1 MAESREFRTMLETK
15 ERELVALCDQQ
26 IQALNS
32 QIREKETAVTEL
44 KDQLSQ
50 LQDDFKYNL
59 GLLDARDAELAQYDV
74 STAALEASVT
84 DSEERVKVARKALSD
99 AETLRVQE
107 KARADELE
115 QISQQKISNLQ
126 KEIEGLQKSKEEL
139 QAKAKQELESTKTE
153 LKDFHSEK
161 VKELEEEHK
170 KELDETTKKWKEKLA
185 KAEARLDESVENV
198 ESAEKRAETAD
209 EKCKKLKK
217 ELEAAR
223 AKHEEDADAA
233 AQHEKEHVTKEEELK
248 SIIDKQN
255 KELEDLGKQL
265 NKSKENKD
273 ANVQAV
279 DPPSNIKE
287 QLQELKAHHT
297 AAVDLFKGEID
308 SLRNK
313 LEGTANQTRTLE
325 TNLRKEL
332 EEKERE
338 KKELEEK
345 HKGLHDSYLDL
356 QKELAGNRQREGI
369 PPQGLG
375 PVEGGSGSSSSY
387 PAASPLMSPGL
398 SHEDAIRINQG
409 KLEAEN
415 SQLRARC
422 EELSLQ
428 NDRIRDVVGTMRLE
442 MEALQR
448 RTKSPSRSPPSSPIK
463 KLTGVKHLKEEVKYL
478 KTLVQDMSD
487 ELGDLRAESPKV
499 HCRRPSQRQPT
510 SSKRSGV
517 SPIRRPKSSTKLRS
531 PSQSRSSRSP
541 HDVMPTSPDSP
552 QTGGIGDRLAEVEI
566 VNSSLRAQL
575 EAAKSDMTRI
585 IKERDLLMELS
596 NGLRAD
602 LSKIVQ
608 SSGAGESAHNSY
620 FGYSA
625 VPPSLTA
632 QFQQEFERDTIP
644 RNTNLM
650 TGMNNPHDVAHAARP
665 RTISPSTSRF
675 RSDAKATEPSSKH
688 WGYGVGHGGSREK
701 PEVMSL
707 LMEGTSYR
715 LERPQGVDNDPLH
728 KGTNSQRARF
738 KAAMKRK
745 EELSRPKVRNWN
757 NKDDQPLET

>member
-126 KEIEGLQKSKEEL
+126 KEIEGLQRSKEEL
-139 QAKAKQELESTKTE
+139 QAKAKQELESAKTE

-161 VKELEEEHK
+161 IEELEEEHK

-209 EKCKKLKK
+209 EKCKNLKK

-223 AKHEEDADAA
+223 AKQKEDEDAA

-265 NKSKENKD
+265 NKTKENKD

-279 DPPSNIKE
+279 DPPINIKE

-356 QKELAGNRQREGI
+356 QKELAGNRQREVI
-369 PPQGLG
+369 PPQGLVNFILRNG

-415 SQLRARC
+415 SQLRAR
-422 EELSLQ
+422 
-428 NDRIRDVVGTMRLE
+428 
-442 MEALQR
+442 
-448 RTKSPSRSPPSSPIK
+448 
-463 KLTGVKHLKEEVKYL
+463 
-478 KTLVQDMSD
+478 
-487 ELGDLRAESPKV
+487 
-499 HCRRPSQRQPT
+499 
-510 SSKRSGV
+510 
-517 SPIRRPKSSTKLRS
+517 
-531 PSQSRSSRSP
+531 
-541 HDVMPTSPDSP
+541 
-552 QTGGIGDRLAEVEI
+552 
-566 VNSSLRAQL
+566 
-575 EAAKSDMTRI
+575 
-585 IKERDLLMELS
+585 
-596 NGLRAD
+596 
-602 LSKIVQ
+602 
-608 SSGAGESAHNSY
+608 
-620 FGYSA
+620 
-625 VPPSLTA
+625 
-632 QFQQEFERDTIP
+632 
-644 RNTNLM
+644 
-650 TGMNNPHDVAHAARP
+650 
-665 RTISPSTSRF
+665 
-675 RSDAKATEPSSKH
+675 
-688 WGYGVGHGGSREK
+688 
-701 PEVMSL
+701 
-707 LMEGTSYR
+707 
-715 LERPQGVDNDPLH
+715 
-728 KGTNSQRARF
+728 
-738 KAAMKRK
+738 
-745 EELSRPKVRNWN
+745 
-757 NKDDQPLET
+757 